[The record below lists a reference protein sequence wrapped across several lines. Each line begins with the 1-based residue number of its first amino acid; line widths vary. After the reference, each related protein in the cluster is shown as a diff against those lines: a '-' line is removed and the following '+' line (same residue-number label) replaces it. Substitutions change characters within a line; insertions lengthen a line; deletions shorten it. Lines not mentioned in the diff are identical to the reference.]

1 MSYNGHRLQISGHR
15 STTGFCV
22 HSVCHCNNWY
32 LLHTIFCREH
42 PEDVHF
48 YFGICPLLPFCLVH
62 ILPVPFHVSTQ
73 AQQALFRNVVV
84 RQISVEFNLPIRAI
98 DTIFRPFA
106 CNDRL
111 HCFYDAAAGK
121 VNWWFR
127 INLRTDFI
135 NLPMIVNTILTGFQ
149 VQDRHPM
156 FPIIACSSWRDIDI
170 Q

>member
-1 MSYNGHRLQISGHR
+1 MSISILVYAHCCHFAWCIFYRCLSMFPPKR
-15 STTGFCV
+15 SKLF
-22 HSVCHCNNWY
+22 
-32 LLHTIFCREH
+32 
-42 PEDVHF
+42 
-48 YFGICPLLPFCLVH
+48 FG
-62 ILPVPFHVSTQ
+62 
-73 AQQALFRNVVV
+73 NVVV

-149 VQDRHPM
+149 VQNRHPM